1 MSEKHIPPTNEEVQ
15 AELARLIDLA
25 PRIRQRD
32 AFGGDNRAKINAQIL
47 VLKGTHDSD
56 YFYPEDEEDNEFYDE
71 EFEVYM
77 AAQDAEDWLDGV
89 GEGLAD
95 GWEPLVV
102 A

>member
-1 MSEKHIPPTNEEVQ
+1 MNNDKTKATHTPGPW
-15 AELARLIDLA
+15 
-25 PRIRQRD
+25 
-32 AFGGDNRAKINAQIL
+32 
-47 VLKGTHDSD
+47 VLNG
-56 YFYPEDEEDNEFYDE
+56 YPEDEEDNEFYDE
-71 EFEVYM
+71 ELEVYM